1 MKEKCTRV
9 IDAEHGALR
18 YFVAEERMI
27 KRGVITSNLL
37 TQLGSS
43 QGALHL
49 INRVELESGATRS
62 PSADPIARMQQ
73 PPHFS
78 PSLGCREYMYGDW

>member
-18 YFVAEERMI
+18 YFVAEESRI
-27 KRGVITSNLL
+27 KPCVTTFNLP

-49 INRVELESGATRS
+49 IKRIELESGATKS
-62 PSADPIARMQQ
+62 SVADRIARMRQ

-78 PSLGCREYMYGDW
+78 PSLEC